1 MNAVHYCI
9 YLGEIWSMKK
19 VDNCVLRIMY
29 YLSVLFSFE
38 NFYNKKVDERTKC
51 KDLWYYMYGKEG
63 GISISSAHHWFG
75 FFYSGY
81 SIFLSFVLLGIPD
94 GMFGGVN
101 EIIAIAII
109 VLPVGLCYIPAYK
122 AVLSNDR
129 YLKYFKQFEKED
141 AKWHKKWKQITW
153 GVCIGSVVFTIGG
166 IFAMWGVS
174 LLFRNDRIDK
184 YCAKPQIRNQE
195 IESVKNR

>member
-1 MNAVHYCI
+1 MNKKFEFFLNAVHYCI

-75 FFYSGY
+75 FFIQVILYFCHLFYWESQMAC
-81 SIFLSFVLLGIPD
+81 LGEL
-94 GMFGGVN
+94 MK
-101 EIIAIAII
+101 
-109 VLPVGLCYIPAYK
+109 L
-122 AVLSNDR
+122 
-129 YLKYFKQFEKED
+129 
-141 AKWHKKWKQITW
+141 
-153 GVCIGSVVFTIGG
+153 
-166 IFAMWGVS
+166 
-174 LLFRNDRIDK
+174 
-184 YCAKPQIRNQE
+184 
-195 IESVKNR
+195 

>member
-1 MNAVHYCI
+1 MNKKFEFFLNAVHYCI

-63 GISISSAHHWFG
+63 GIAISSAHHWFG

-109 VLPVGLCYIPAYK
+109 ALPVGLCYIPAYN
-122 AVLSNDR
+122 AVFLNDR

-153 GVCIGSVVFTIGG
+153 GFCIGSVVFTIGG

-174 LLFRNDRIDK
+174 LLFRK
-184 YCAKPQIRNQE
+184 
-195 IESVKNR
+195 

>member
-1 MNAVHYCI
+1 MNKKFEFFLNAVHYCI
-9 YLGEIWSMKK
+9 YLGAFI
-19 VDNCVLRIMY
+19 
-29 YLSVLFSFE
+29 
-38 NFYNKKVDERTKC
+38 
-51 KDLWYYMYGKEG
+51 
-63 GISISSAHHWFG
+63 
-75 FFYSGY
+75 
-81 SIFLSFVLLGIPD
+81 LLGIPD

-153 GVCIGSVVFTIGG
+153 GFCIGSVVFTIGG

-174 LLFRNDRIDK
+174 LLFRK
-184 YCAKPQIRNQE
+184 
-195 IESVKNR
+195 

>member
-1 MNAVHYCI
+1 
-9 YLGEIWSMKK
+9 MKK

-81 SIFLSFVLLGIPD
+81 SINGSLKFEITAKRLYAASQRVL
-94 GMFGGVN
+94 
-101 EIIAIAII
+101 
-109 VLPVGLCYIPAYK
+109 
-122 AVLSNDR
+122 
-129 YLKYFKQFEKED
+129 
-141 AKWHKKWKQITW
+141 
-153 GVCIGSVVFTIGG
+153 
-166 IFAMWGVS
+166 
-174 LLFRNDRIDK
+174 
-184 YCAKPQIRNQE
+184 
-195 IESVKNR
+195 

>member
-1 MNAVHYCI
+1 MNKKFEFFLNAVHYCI

-63 GISISSAHHWFG
+63 GISINSAHHWFG

-109 VLPVGLCYIPAYK
+109 ALPVGLCYIPAYK

-174 LLFRNDRIDK
+174 LLFRK
-184 YCAKPQIRNQE
+184 
-195 IESVKNR
+195 

>member
-1 MNAVHYCI
+1 MGNFSNLRMNKKFEFFLNAVHYCI

-63 GISISSAHHWFG
+63 GISINSAHHWFG

-109 VLPVGLCYIPAYK
+109 ALPVGLCYIPAYK

-153 GVCIGSVVFTIGG
+153 GFCIGSVVFTIGG

-174 LLFRNDRIDK
+174 LLFK
-184 YCAKPQIRNQE
+184 K
-195 IESVKNR
+195 

>member
-1 MNAVHYCI
+1 MNKKFEFFLNAVHYCI

-63 GISISSAHHWFG
+63 GISISSAHQWFG

-94 GMFGGVN
+94 GMFGG
-101 EIIAIAII
+101 
-109 VLPVGLCYIPAYK
+109 
-122 AVLSNDR
+122 S
-129 YLKYFKQFEKED
+129 
-141 AKWHKKWKQITW
+141 
-153 GVCIGSVVFTIGG
+153 
-166 IFAMWGVS
+166 
-174 LLFRNDRIDK
+174 
-184 YCAKPQIRNQE
+184 
-195 IESVKNR
+195 

>member
-1 MNAVHYCI
+1 MGNFSNLRMNKKFEFFLNAVHYCI

-51 KDLWYYMYGKEG
+51 KDLWYYMYGKER

-109 VLPVGLCYIPAYK
+109 ALPVGLCYIPAYK

-153 GVCIGSVVFTIGG
+153 GFCIGSVVFTIGG

-174 LLFRNDRIDK
+174 LLFRK
-184 YCAKPQIRNQE
+184 
-195 IESVKNR
+195 

>member
-1 MNAVHYCI
+1 MNKKFEFFLNAVHYCI

-63 GISISSAHHWFG
+63 GISISSAHHWFR

-109 VLPVGLCYIPAYK
+109 ALPVGLCYIPAYK

-141 AKWHKKWKQITW
+141 AKWHKKWKQIAW
-153 GVCIGSVVFTIGG
+153 GFCIGSVVFTIGG

-174 LLFRNDRIDK
+174 LLFRK
-184 YCAKPQIRNQE
+184 
-195 IESVKNR
+195 

>member
-1 MNAVHYCI
+1 MNKKFEFFLNAVHYCI

-81 SIFLSFVLLGIPD
+81 SIFLSFILLGIPD

-122 AVLSNDR
+122 AVFSNDR

-153 GVCIGSVVFTIGG
+153 GFCIGSVVFTIGG
-166 IFAMWGVS
+166 IFVMWGVS
-174 LLFRNDRIDK
+174 LLFRK
-184 YCAKPQIRNQE
+184 
-195 IESVKNR
+195 